1 MVVTQTQLKHAIGV
15 FPSRQ
20 QAEKALIELRERGF
34 NLDQVSVIAK
44 DASLN
49 EEIGGTELHKK
60 DGNKAKEGAKAGAV
74 AGGTVGGFLGL
85 IGGLGVLAIPGVG
98 AVTELG
104 IVLANTLLGGVI
116 GGAGGGLVGAL
127 IGWGIPEDAA
137 RYYDERI
144 SVGDY
149 VVIVEGTER
158 EILNMQPILHNRGVQ
173 DWVIYDAPSVNPNTP
188 VSSCTH

>member
-1 MVVTQTQLKHAIGV
+1 MAVAQSQLRHAIGV

-20 QAEKALIELRERGF
+20 QAENALMELRDRGF
-34 NLDQVSVIAK
+34 DLDRVSVIAK

-49 EEIGGTELHKK
+49 EKIGGTDLHKSG
-60 DGNKAKEGAKAGAV
+60 GNQAGKGAKAGAA

-98 AVTELG
+98 AATELG

-137 RYYDERI
+137 KHYDERV

-149 VVIVEGTER
+149 VVIVEGTET
-158 EILNMQPILHNRGVQ
+158 EILNMQPIFQNRGIQ
-173 DWVIYDAPSVNPNTP
+173 DWAIYNAPGVNTNPQMGTR
-188 VSSCTH
+188 V